1 MKGNSVRRYSI
12 LAAGLAASGL
22 AGCSVQ
28 EARIAVPAHL
38 AADPERIE
46 VTGMGG
52 GTGGR
57 FQVAGVPG
65 RFSRGAERLGI
76 ADPLLVRHRGGGSFQ
91 IPQSHLGPQ
100 MSGRCTYGEQQVNAG
115 PIKVT
120 PHRLV
125 YWCDLSRDGRP
136 EGRLVLQDPNA
147 PLGSLSGRSEREGPF
162 DYRGR
167 QLVVRS
173 IHRSQGRS
181 LPLQTPLGYMF
192 IADGREVGAVDL
204 NGPNKTIMAPR
215 AGEHREAVIAA
226 GLALSIFWD
235 PAEVQD
241 DY

>member
-1 MKGNSVRRYSI
+1 MRKSI
-12 LAAGLAASGL
+12 IAAGLAAASL

-28 EARIAVPAHL
+28 QARIGVPAHL
-38 AADPERIE
+38 ATDLEMIE

-52 GTGGR
+52 GTSGR
-57 FQVAGVPG
+57 FQLAGVTG
-65 RFSRGAERLGI
+65 RFTRGAERQAI
-76 ADPLLVRHRGGGSFQ
+76 SDPLLVRHRGGGSFQ
-91 IPQSHLGPQ
+91 LPASHLGPIV
-100 MSGRCTYGEQQVNAG
+100 SGRCSYGEQQVNAG
-115 PIKVT
+115 PITVT
-120 PHRLV
+120 PSRLV

-136 EGRLVLQDPNA
+136 DGRLVIRDPNA
-147 PLGSLSGRSEREGPF
+147 PLGSLSGRYEREGLF

-204 NGPNKTIMAPR
+204 NGPNKTIMVPR
-215 AGEHREAVIAA
+215 AGEYREAVIAA

-235 PAEVQD
+235 PAEVQGE
-241 DY
+241 Y

>member
-1 MKGNSVRRYSI
+1 MRKLSI
-12 LAAGLAASGL
+12 LAAGLAAASL

-38 AADPERIE
+38 AADLEMIE

-52 GTGGR
+52 GTSGR

-65 RFSRGAERLGI
+65 RFSRGAERLGVM
-76 ADPLLVRHRGGGSFQ
+76 DPLLVRHRGGGTFQ
-91 IPQSHLGPQ
+91 LPQSHLGPP
-100 MSGRCTYGEQQVNAG
+100 MSGRCSYGEQQVNAG

-120 PHRLV
+120 PYRLV
-125 YWCDLSRDGRP
+125 YWCDLSSDGRP
-136 EGRLVLQDPNA
+136 DGRLVLHDRNA
-147 PLGSLSGRSEREGPF
+147 PLGSLSGRSEREGLF
-162 DYRGR
+162 EHRGR

-181 LPLQTPLGYMF
+181 LQLQTPLGYMF

-204 NGPNKTIMAPR
+204 NGPDKTIMAPR
-215 AGEHREAVIAA
+215 TGEHREAVIAA

-241 DY
+241 NY